1 MIKGSCQCGSVRYQV
16 KADPLQIYVCHC
28 SECRKQSA
36 SAFGISVIV
45 ESADLQLVSGQ
56 PRVWSRAA
64 TKGGTLDC
72 AFCPSC
78 GTRLWHGNPE
88 KDGKISL
95 KGGAIDSD
103 IDLTGVPHIWTA
115 SKLKGIEI
123 PSNSPTHDQEPEE

>member
-1 MIKGSCQCGSVRYQV
+1 MIEGSCQCGSVRYRV
-16 KADPLQIYVCHC
+16 KSESLKTYVCHC

-45 ESADLQLVSGQ
+45 KSVDLQLVSGR

-72 AFCPSC
+72 AFCPDC
-78 GTRLWHGNPE
+78 GTRLWHGNP
-88 KDGKISL
+88 DTDHTISL
-95 KGGAIDSD
+95 KGGAVDSG

-123 PSNSPTHDQEPEE
+123 PANSPRHEQEPED

>member
-1 MIKGSCQCGSVRYQV
+1 MINGSCQCGSIRYQV
-16 KADPLQIYVCHC
+16 KADPLQTYVCHC

-56 PRVWSRAA
+56 PQVWSRSA

-88 KDGKISL
+88 KDEKISL

-115 SKLKGIEI
+115 SKLQGMEI
-123 PSNSPTHDQEPEE
+123 PSNSPRYDQEPDD